1 MWGLQNLNREEEP
14 MVQHKVLFVDDEVN
28 ALSSFKRLFFVD
40 NDIEVYT
47 AKNGSEALN
56 ILNCNEIDLVVS
68 DMRMPQL
75 NGNDFLKYL
84 KDKYPTIL
92 RIMLTAYADVST
104 TIAAINNGEVFRFLT
119 KPWNDEELKDTVRGA
134 LEYKDLKR
142 RNEELS
148 KVIWNK
154 NKELS
159 ALNKSLEQNVRK
171 RTEQLEEANSNLKL
185 MNEVLKQNFDEV
197 IQLLSAAIS
206 LIHRDLAAH
215 SKRVAQLCKAL
226 CQELGLEEDHTKMVS
241 QAAFLHDIGLLG
253 ASDHIFA
260 VELEQLDENS
270 KSFYLYHPVI
280 GEKLVG
286 SVKTLKRI
294 SRLIR
299 SHHEEYNGTG
309 FPDKLRGSH
318 IPLGSQIIKIVSD
331 YDNFMFKSGYSSEE
345 SLNRLKSRSYKSYD
359 TDLINSFINTISK
372 TNVVQHYPV
381 RRVMVKDL
389 QVGMYLLDD
398 VMLDNGVL
406 LIPNGVT
413 IDEPIKTKLDTFS
426 SLLKLDRK
434 VEIKYPDE

>member
-1 MWGLQNLNREEEP
+1 
-14 MVQHKVLFVDDEVN
+14 MVQHKILFVDDEVN

-47 AKNGSEALN
+47 AKNGPEALK
-56 ILNCNEIDLVVS
+56 ILNYNEIDLVVS

-75 NGNDFLKYL
+75 NGNDFLQYL
-84 KDKYPTIL
+84 KDKYPNIL
-92 RIMLTAYADVST
+92 RIMLTAYADVPT
-104 TIAAINNGEVFRFLT
+104 TVDAINKGEVFRFLT
-119 KPWNDEELKDTVRGA
+119 KPWNDEELKETILGA
-134 LEYKDLKR
+134 LEYTDLKR

-148 KVIWNK
+148 KVIWGK
-154 NKELS
+154 NRELN
-159 ALNKSLEQNVRK
+159 ALNKSLEQNVRQ
-171 RTEQLEEANSNLKL
+171 RTEQLEQANNHLKL

-197 IQLLSAAIS
+197 IHLLSGAIS

-215 SKRVAQLCKAL
+215 SNRVAQLCRAL
-226 CQELGLEEDHTKMVS
+226 CDELGLDEDHTKMVS

-260 VELEQLDENS
+260 VELEQLDETS

-286 SVKTLKRI
+286 SVKALKRI
-294 SRLIR
+294 SKLIR

-309 FPDKLRGSH
+309 FPDKLRGAH

-331 YDNFMFKSGYSSEE
+331 YDNFLFKNGFSSEE
-345 SLNRLKSRSYKSYD
+345 SLNRIKSRSYKSYD
-359 TDLINSFINTISK
+359 TDLINSFIKTISE
-372 TNVVQHYPV
+372 TNVHQHYPI
-381 RRVMVKDL
+381 RRIMVKDL
-389 QVGMYLLDD
+389 QAGMYLLDE
-398 VMLDNGVL
+398 VTMENGVL
-406 LIPNGVT
+406 LIPKGVT
-413 IDEPIKTKLDTFS
+413 IDESIKAKLETFY

>member
-1 MWGLQNLNREEEP
+1 
-14 MVQHKVLFVDDEVN
+14 MVQHKILFVDDEVN

-40 NDIEVYT
+40 NDIDVYT
-47 AKNGSEALN
+47 AKNGPEALK
-56 ILNCNEIDLVVS
+56 ILNYNEIDLVVS

-75 NGNDFLKYL
+75 NGNDFLQYL
-84 KDKYPTIL
+84 KDKYPNIL

-104 TIAAINNGEVFRFLT
+104 TVDAINKSEVFRFLT
-119 KPWNDEELKDTVRGA
+119 KPWNDEELKETILGA
-134 LEYKDLKR
+134 LEYTDLKR

-148 KVIWNK
+148 KVIWGK
-154 NKELS
+154 NRELN
-159 ALNKSLEQNVRK
+159 ALNKSLEQNVRQ
-171 RTEQLEEANSNLKL
+171 RTEQLEQANNHLKL

-197 IQLLSAAIS
+197 IHLLSGAIS

-215 SKRVAQLCKAL
+215 SNRVAQLCRAL
-226 CQELGLEEDHTKMVS
+226 CDELGLDEDHTKMVS

-260 VELEQLDENS
+260 VELEQLDETS

-286 SVKTLKRI
+286 SVKALKRI
-294 SRLIR
+294 SKLIR

-309 FPDKLRGSH
+309 FPDKLRGAH

-331 YDNFMFKSGYSSEE
+331 YDNFLFKNGFSSEE
-345 SLNRLKSRSYKSYD
+345 SLNRIKSRSYKSYD
-359 TDLINSFINTISK
+359 TDLINSFIKTISE
-372 TNVVQHYPV
+372 TNVHQHYPV
-381 RRVMVKDL
+381 RRIMVKDL
-389 QVGMYLLDD
+389 QAGMYLLDE
-398 VMLDNGVL
+398 VTLENGVL
-406 LIPNGVT
+406 LIPKGVT
-413 IDEPIKTKLDTFS
+413 IDESIKAKLDTFS